1 MHTIA
6 FYFPRKY
13 VLQRL
18 LYLQLIGS
26 DIMRQE
32 IYPVSVIKGEDMS
45 AEQNITN
52 AKLAIQAIN
61 NRDWSFI
68 PKLLATNFIRH
79 DLSGDFDDIKGHK
92 GTEDFMQLVIKA
104 IPDYQIQ
111 IEDIFATEDRLA
123 LRFIASGTHQGE
135 FIGYPPTGKK
145 IKVNQINL
153 YRFDGDKIAETWQLM
168 DMASFFRQIDVT
180 PTFHPG

>member
-1 MHTIA
+1 
-6 FYFPRKY
+6 
-13 VLQRL
+13 
-18 LYLQLIGS
+18 
-26 DIMRQE
+26 MRQE

-111 IEDIFATEDRLA
+111 IEDIFATEDRL
-123 LRFIASGTHQGE
+123 
-135 FIGYPPTGKK
+135 
-145 IKVNQINL
+145 
-153 YRFDGDKIAETWQLM
+153 
-168 DMASFFRQIDVT
+168 
-180 PTFHPG
+180 